1 MEFGVPISLPSM
13 CVKRAIENMDVDAE
27 SIKPEDGLNDYFHS

>member
-1 MEFGVPISLPSM
+1 MQFEVPISLPSM

-27 SIKPEDGLNDYFHS
+27 RIKSEDGLNDYSHS